1 MFDATHRFVMAGHIV
16 SVDFTKQGWRQFA
29 AVNRRLAARYI
40 RAFILKRELQQYI
53 AAHEA
58 AGVHLDTQCQEVCY
72 DSGIYLLL
80 RRTQGTWYITDI
92 VLMDAAAGFVPVFTW
107 ERVRRGVS
115 GALRRVPLCRQ
126 NPAARPSGGEA
137 VCLCTGK
144 TARSLPSVTVAGSVS
159 DAPCTWTDA
168 CAGSAS
174 CWTTE
179 SR

>member
-1 MFDATHRFVMAGHIV
+1 MMFDATHRFVMAGHIV

-40 RAFILKRELQQYI
+40 RAFILKRELKQYI

-107 ERVRRGVS
+107 GRVRHS
-115 GALRRVPLCRQ
+115 GTRRKAPDTPRRTRSHV
-126 NPAARPSGGEA
+126 NTGTKPAAASIRTMSVIYHVPC
-137 VCLCTGK
+137 VL
-144 TARSLPSVTVAGSVS
+144 RS
-159 DAPCTWTDA
+159 
-168 CAGSAS
+168 
-174 CWTTE
+174 

>member
-1 MFDATHRFVMAGHIV
+1 MMFDATHRFVMAGHIV

-92 VLMDAAAGFVPVFTW
+92 VLTDAAAGFVFAFPW
-107 ERVRRGVS
+107 ERVRRGAA
-115 GALRRVPLCRQ
+115 GALRRVLPCRH

-137 VCLCTGK
+137 VCL
-144 TARSLPSVTVAGSVS
+144 
-159 DAPCTWTDA
+159 
-168 CAGSAS
+168 
-174 CWTTE
+174 
-179 SR
+179 

>member
-1 MFDATHRFVMAGHIV
+1 MMFDATHRFVMAGHIV

-72 DSGIYLLL
+72 DSGIYL
-80 RRTQGTWYITDI
+80 
-92 VLMDAAAGFVPVFTW
+92 AAAQDAGNMVHHRHRPDG
-107 ERVRRGVS
+107 RGGPASCPCSRGSAS
-115 GALRRVPLCRQ
+115 GAVRPGLCGGCCRARH

-137 VCLCTGK
+137 VCL
-144 TARSLPSVTVAGSVS
+144 
-159 DAPCTWTDA
+159 
-168 CAGSAS
+168 
-174 CWTTE
+174 
-179 SR
+179 

>member
-1 MFDATHRFVMAGHIV
+1 MMFDATHRFVMAGHIV

-40 RAFILKRELQQYI
+40 RAFILKRELKQYI

-92 VLMDAAAGFVPVFTW
+92 VLTDAAAGFVPAFPW
-107 ERVRRGVS
+107 ERVRTGAS
-115 GALRRVPLCRQ
+115 GALRRVLPCRHT
-126 NPAARPSGGEA
+126 PAARPSGGEA
-137 VCLCTGK
+137 VCL
-144 TARSLPSVTVAGSVS
+144 
-159 DAPCTWTDA
+159 
-168 CAGSAS
+168 
-174 CWTTE
+174 
-179 SR
+179 